1 MSGTF
6 VKKPRHKWSVSVLG
20 KLSCEK
26 DPQSREGLCVMRR
39 CVQISTCNMLYFC
52 AIIHNSIC
60 FYFTAILSG
69 HAPVQCGE
77 NNSVLKPKNTQQ
89 LEILDF
95 GLTTKSHIQSSIE
108 SKTATI
114 WMSTLIR
121 VFEWVHKLL
130 SLCQRAGGQ
139 RSTVGLNFNG
149 FWLRRMY
156 VHNLGL

>member
-1 MSGTF
+1 MVGQCSKQTLMWGGSS
-6 VKKPRHKWSVSVLG
+6 KPR
-20 KLSCEK
+20 
-26 DPQSREGLCVMRR
+26 RNARLCVMRR
-39 CVQISTCNMLYFC
+39 LGVCVHISTCNMLYFC

-77 NNSVLKPKNTQQ
+77 NNSVLKPKNTFDSRQTKTRLRVPLKVKMLRSQCQ
-89 LEILDF
+89 LWFKRAL
-95 GLTTKSHIQSSIE
+95 S
-108 SKTATI
+108 
-114 WMSTLIR
+114 
-121 VFEWVHKLL
+121 VHKLL

-139 RSTVGLNFNG
+139 PSTVGLNFNG